1 MTATERQQIEA
12 AMDRLLAGTPVRSD
26 GSLTVV
32 ALAVEAGVKR
42 HLLTH
47 RHTDLKDL
55 FYAKVRA
62 QGHVP
67 ASEERLRADL
77 AHTRDQ
83 LAAARRELDD
93 LKRSVNAF
101 ARTVNVLTLENDA
114 LRSAAAGTPNSVVP
128 LSFRRGIGRDQVAQD

>member
-12 AMDRLLAGTPVRSD
+12 ASDRLLAGTPVRSD

-32 ALAVEAGVKR
+32 ALAMEADVKR

-62 QGHVP
+62 QGHIP
-67 ASEERLRADL
+67 ASEERLRSDL

-83 LAAARRELDD
+83 LAAARRQLDD

-114 LRSAAAGTPNSVVP
+114 FRSATADTPNRVVP
-128 LSFRRGIGRDQVAQD
+128 LIPAKGRVRPI